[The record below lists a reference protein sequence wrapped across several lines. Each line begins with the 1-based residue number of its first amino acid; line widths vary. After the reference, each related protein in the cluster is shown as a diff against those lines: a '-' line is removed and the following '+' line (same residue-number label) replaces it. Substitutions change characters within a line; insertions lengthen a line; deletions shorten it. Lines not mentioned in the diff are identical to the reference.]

1 MGKLERRKRSDDKPA
16 KKKKSPVIDVSDILI
31 GEHIDP
37 LEATV
42 EDISLPPKYESFK
55 TKVKINREDLEQSL
69 EEQPEL
75 FAQVSEYAI
84 KWSAIRD
91 LRKNAVDKIRVTL
104 DRQIREQASESGTRI
119 TEAAIAN
126 QIGEDEDYREANL
139 RYLEAKY
146 YADLWLSLVNS
157 YTQRSYAL
165 KDLVTIVVKQLS
177 MDNDVISTEADHRAL
192 MEAKSRRAS
201 KLRSEAL
208 KERRALK
215 GE

>member
-1 MGKLERRKRSDDKPA
+1 MGKLERRKRSDDKPT

-42 EDISLPPKYESFK
+42 EDLSLPPKYESFK

-84 KWSAIRD
+84 KWGAIRD

-104 DRQIREQASESGTRI
+104 DRQIREQASESGARI